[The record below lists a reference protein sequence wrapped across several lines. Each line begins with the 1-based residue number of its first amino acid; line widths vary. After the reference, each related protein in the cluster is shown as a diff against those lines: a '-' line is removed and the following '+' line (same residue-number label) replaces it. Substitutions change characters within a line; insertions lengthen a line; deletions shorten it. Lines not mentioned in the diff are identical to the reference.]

1 MNYIPAISE
10 ISLKFLIEA
19 NISYISNYFH
29 LTSYDMTREKHCQN
43 KIQI

>member
-1 MNYIPAISE
+1 MNYIPAIFE
-10 ISLKFLIEA
+10 ISLKFLLEA

-29 LTSYDMTREKHCQN
+29 LASYDITREKHCKN